1 MSMTIR
7 YELQLL
13 FASLTVGICLMMV
26 YDGLRVFR
34 TLIPHGNFWTG
45 IEDAVYWAAS
55 SITTFLLLF
64 RQNDGILRWYA
75 ILGVLMGMLVYNLT
89 VSRILLRLLKKVEKY
104 LTIRKIKR
112 QKIRQKRLEEEEKRR
127 LLEEQKRQEKKK
139 EKLRLRE
146 EKEEQKR
153 LLREEKEK
161 EEFKRRGEREKE
173 DLRRREEKEKEE
185 LRLREKK
192 EEKQKKRQKQHS
204 LTEDQGQESRR
215 SRKAEEEKDA
225 GKRKSEKKKERKSE

>member
-13 FASLTVGICLMMV
+13 FASLTVGICLMVV

-34 TLIPHGNFWTG
+34 TLVPHGNFWTG

-75 ILGVLMGMLVYNLT
+75 ILGVLMGMLVYNIT

-127 LLEEQKRQEKKK
+127 LLEEQKRQEKKE
-139 EKLRLRE
+139 EKLRSRE
-146 EKEEQKR
+146 EKKEQKQ
-153 LLREEKEK
+153 
-161 EEFKRRGEREKE
+161 
-173 DLRRREEKEKEE
+173 

-192 EEKQKKRQKQHS
+192 EKKQKKQKKEEQHS
-204 LTEDQGQESRR
+204 LTEEQAQESRR

>member
-34 TLIPHGNFWTG
+34 TLVPHGNFWTG

-127 LLEEQKRQEKKK
+127 LLEEQKRQEKK
-139 EKLRLRE
+139 EQKLRLRE

-153 LLREEKEK
+153 RLREEKEQK
-161 EEFKRRGEREKE
+161 Q
-173 DLRRREEKEKEE
+173 

-192 EEKQKKRQKQHS
+192 EEKQKKRQKEKQHS
-204 LTEDQGQESRR
+204 LTEDQGPESRR
-215 SRKAEEEKDA
+215 SRKAEEKKDA
-225 GKRKSEKKKERKSE
+225 GKRKGEKKKERKSE

>member
-13 FASLTVGICLMMV
+13 FASLTVGICLMV
-26 YDGLRVFR
+26 IYDGLRVFR
-34 TLIPHGNFWTG
+34 TLVPHGNFWTG

-127 LLEEQKRQEKKK
+127 LLEEQKRQEKKE

-153 LLREEKEK
+153 LLREEKEQK
-161 EEFKRRGEREKE
+161 Q
-173 DLRRREEKEKEE
+173 

-192 EEKQKKRQKQHS
+192 EEKQKKRQKEKQHS
-204 LTEDQGQESRR
+204 LTEDQEQESRR

>member
-34 TLIPHGNFWTG
+34 TLVPHGNFWTG

-127 LLEEQKRQEKKK
+127 LLEEQKRKEKK
-139 EKLRLRE
+139 EQKLRLRE

-153 LLREEKEK
+153 RLREEKEQK
-161 EEFKRRGEREKE
+161 Q
-173 DLRRREEKEKEE
+173 

-192 EEKQKKRQKQHS
+192 EEKQKKRQKEKQHS
-204 LTEDQGQESRR
+204 LTEDQGPESRR
-215 SRKAEEEKDA
+215 SRKAEEKKDA
-225 GKRKSEKKKERKSE
+225 GKRKGEKKKERKSE

>member
-13 FASLTVGICLMMV
+13 FASLTVGICLMVV

-34 TLIPHGNFWTG
+34 TLVPHGNFWTG

-127 LLEEQKRQEKKK
+127 LLEEQKRQEKK
-139 EKLRLRE
+139 EQKLRIRE

-153 LLREEKEK
+153 LLREEKEQK
-161 EEFKRRGEREKE
+161 Q
-173 DLRRREEKEKEE
+173 LHI
-185 LRLREKK
+185 REKK
-192 EEKQKKRQKQHS
+192 EEKQKKRQKEKQHS

-215 SRKAEEEKDA
+215 SRKAEEKKDA

>member
-13 FASLTVGICLMMV
+13 FASLAVGICLMVV

-34 TLIPHGNFWTG
+34 TLVPHGNFWTG

-112 QKIRQKRLEEEEKRR
+112 QKIRQKQLEEEEKKR
-127 LLEEQKRQEKKK
+127 LLEEQKRQEK
-139 EKLRLRE
+139 EEQKLRLRE
-146 EKEEQKR
+146 EKQEQKR

-161 EEFKRRGEREKE
+161 IKE
-173 DLRRREEKEKEE
+173 
-185 LRLREKK
+185 
-192 EEKQKKRQKQHS
+192 QKKRQKEKQGG
-204 LTEDQGQESRR
+204 LTGEQGQESSR
-215 SRKAEEEKDA
+215 SRKAEEKKDA
-225 GKRKSEKKKERKSE
+225 GKRKSKKKKERKSE